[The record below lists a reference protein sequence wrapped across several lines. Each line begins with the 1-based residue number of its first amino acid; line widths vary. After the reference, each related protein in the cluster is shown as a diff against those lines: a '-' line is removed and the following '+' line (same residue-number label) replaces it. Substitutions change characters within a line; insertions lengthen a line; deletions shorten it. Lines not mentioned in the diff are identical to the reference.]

1 MTARPA
7 FPTTAGGDNYPYS
20 GYVLQ
25 PWDHAVIVVHVTA
38 GSEPHPE
45 AKNPGIVDVDEAI
58 PTLAEY
64 ADGRRPYLVD
74 AVVSIHP
81 NSSSTWSPIED
92 GSYGSG
98 ARDNRQDEYGDIAFG
113 LNRAREVC
121 RNEYGVCDIILVT
134 YELPESQAYRRHAMA
149 EAMKLVADGA
159 QLHSVVIDLGSECTD
174 ELPGGGC
181 QASDLVSKVDPAHVE
196 FSQLLAA
203 TGYHT
208 VADPFMFR
216 YALDEIIDQRFH
228 WRCRLPLPRD
238 RGGATKSTKSIWT
251 TFGRRLRNPS
261 RRLRSSQPTSRTLMV
276 SRRSWAYFECYG
288 ELEIH
293 LTAVESF
300 EEYESLEESLGVTM
314 IECLGLGSIEELE
327 DYSAEILVTV
337 IESCRL
343 GDYPCWE
350 EPERDVSREADISLV
365 RSAINQYIA
374 TRNALPTTVDDLDYL
389 LDSLNYYSPSDINA
403 ASGDFI
409 DLTVPEVDIPV
420 LEPGQNQILVF
431 AHASCNSSNSMVEPA
446 GIREMALL
454 YTTETGDEVCIDL

>member
-1 MTARPA
+1 MFSKLPKRTLVVLIAVVALLATMVGTAQAAGADSNIDGPA
-7 FPTTAGGDNYPYS
+7 GIPDYSWGDNYPYS

-25 PWDHAVIVVHVTA
+25 PWDHAVIIVHVTA

-64 ADGRRPYLVD
+64 ANGGRPYLVD
-74 AVVSIHP
+74 VVVSIHP

-134 YELPESQAYRRHAMA
+134 YELPESRAYRRHAMA

-203 TGYHT
+203 TGYHA
-208 VADPFMFR
+208 VARPVHVQVLPRR
-216 YALDEIIDQRFH
+216 YHRPAIH
-228 WRCRLPLPRD
+228 WR
-238 RGGATKSTKSIWT
+238 
-251 TFGRRLRNPS
+251 
-261 RRLRSSQPTSRTLMV
+261 
-276 SRRSWAYFECYG
+276 
-288 ELEIH
+288 
-293 LTAVESF
+293 
-300 EEYESLEESLGVTM
+300 
-314 IECLGLGSIEELE
+314 
-327 DYSAEILVTV
+327 
-337 IESCRL
+337 
-343 GDYPCWE
+343 
-350 EPERDVSREADISLV
+350 
-365 RSAINQYIA
+365 
-374 TRNALPTTVDDLDYL
+374 
-389 LDSLNYYSPSDINA
+389 
-403 ASGDFI
+403 
-409 DLTVPEVDIPV
+409 
-420 LEPGQNQILVF
+420 
-431 AHASCNSSNSMVEPA
+431 
-446 GIREMALL
+446 
-454 YTTETGDEVCIDL
+454 